1 MKIFYRIL
9 CLSLLASVAQ
19 AQNNDI
25 YVVDVG
31 PNRQAPFQ
39 VLKYDENGLNPQVFI
54 DTELQRPQDIVFL
67 EDRNTALVSNLPSGR
82 ITSYDATT
90 GNYTGNFAT
99 GISGPTRMKIG
110 KDNLLYVLQWQGNGK
125 VLRYQ
130 LDGTFV
136 DEFTSVGVSQSI
148 GLDWDSQ
155 GNLYV
160 SSFDERRVRKF
171 DSDGNDLGIF
181 VDTNL
186 LGPTNVQFENNGD
199 LLVLDWSSSGVR
211 RYDSDGSFI
220 SNFIGG
226 LSQAEG
232 IENLENG
239 HFLIGNGGTS
249 AVKQFDENG
258 FFIKDFIPSGFGGLA
273 TPVAV
278 VRRDLSG
285 FEINPGLT
293 DAWYDPATSG
303 QGFLITVFPNLG
315 QLFVAWFTYD
325 TERPPEDVTAMLGE
339 PGHRWLTA
347 QGPYEGNTANLTI
360 NLTEGGVFDAAEPPA
375 ITDLDGY
382 GSMTVE
388 FTDCSSGLVQ
398 YEISSLSISGEIPI
412 ERIALDNVALCE
424 SLSAP

>member
-1 MKIFYRIL
+1 
-9 CLSLLASVAQ
+9 
-19 AQNNDI
+19 
-25 YVVDVG
+25 
-31 PNRQAPFQ
+31 
-39 VLKYDENGLNPQVFI
+39 
-54 DTELQRPQDIVFL
+54 
-67 EDRNTALVSNLPSGR
+67 
-82 ITSYDATT
+82 
-90 GNYTGNFAT
+90 
-99 GISGPTRMKIG
+99 
-110 KDNLLYVLQWQGNGK
+110 

-239 HFLIGNGGTS
+239 
-249 AVKQFDENG
+249 
-258 FFIKDFIPSGFGGLA
+258 IKDFIPSGFGGLA